1 MSQIVFAGETG
12 CGQRLQSSKPIYQV
26 KDKIHKVLQN
36 KFKLLNFLK
45 AAIASKAHQLSKER
59 NKFERLLINGKPL
72 VKTVADIQYFMLFRA
87 MKTLN

>member
-1 MSQIVFAGETG
+1 
-12 CGQRLQSSKPIYQV
+12 
-26 KDKIHKVLQN
+26 
-36 KFKLLNFLK
+36 LK